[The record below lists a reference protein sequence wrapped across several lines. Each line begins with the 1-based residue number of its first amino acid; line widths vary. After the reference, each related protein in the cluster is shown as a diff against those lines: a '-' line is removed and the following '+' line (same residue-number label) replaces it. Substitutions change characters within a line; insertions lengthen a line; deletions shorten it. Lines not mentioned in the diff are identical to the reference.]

1 MVEAGDRHYVSR
13 KSLERVMP
21 MASALTIGL
30 YIAIGILIIVLV
42 MGLIN
47 LTRSDDGRRSRSNQL
62 MRMRVMVQAVVIG
75 ILVLLGIVVGSID
88 LF

>member
-1 MVEAGDRHYVSR
+1 
-13 KSLERVMP
+13 

-30 YIAIGILIIVLV
+30 YIGIAILFAVLV

-47 LTRSDDGRRSRSNQL
+47 LTRTDDGQRSRSNQL
-62 MRMRVMVQAVVIG
+62 MRLRVMVQAAIIG
-75 ILVLLGIVVGSID
+75 ILVLLGIVLGSIR

>member
-1 MVEAGDRHYVSR
+1 
-13 KSLERVMP
+13 

-30 YIAIGILIIVLV
+30 YVAIGLLVVILA

-47 LTRSDDGRRSRSNQL
+47 LTRTDDGQRSRSNQL
-62 MRMRVMVQAVVIG
+62 MRVRVMVQAVVIA
-75 ILVLLGIVVGSID
+75 ILVLLGIVVGSIN

>member
-1 MVEAGDRHYVSR
+1 
-13 KSLERVMP
+13 

-30 YIAIGILIIVLV
+30 YIGIAILFVVLV

-47 LTRSDDGRRSRSNQL
+47 LTRTDDGQRSRSNQL
-62 MRMRVMVQAVVIG
+62 MRLRVIVQAVIIG
-75 ILVLLGIVVGSID
+75 ILVLLGIVLGSIR

>member
-1 MVEAGDRHYVSR
+1 
-13 KSLERVMP
+13 

-30 YIAIGILIIVLV
+30 YVAIGVLFVVLV

-47 LTRSDDGRRSRSNQL
+47 LTKTDDEQRSRSNQL
-62 MRMRVMVQAVVIG
+62 MRMRVIVQAVVVG
-75 ILVLLGIVVGSID
+75 ILVLLGIVVGSIQ

>member
-1 MVEAGDRHYVSR
+1 
-13 KSLERVMP
+13 

-30 YIAIGILIIVLV
+30 YVAIGLLVVVLV

-47 LTRSDDGRRSRSNQL
+47 LTRTDDGQRSRSNQL
-62 MRMRVMVQAVVIG
+62 MRMHVMVQAVVIG
-75 ILVLLGIVVGSID
+75 ILVLMGIVVGSIP

>member
-1 MVEAGDRHYVSR
+1 
-13 KSLERVMP
+13 

-30 YIAIGILIIVLV
+30 YIAIGILFVVLV

-47 LTRSDDGRRSRSNQL
+47 LTRTDDGQRSRSNQL

-75 ILVLLGIVVGSID
+75 ILVLLGSVVGSID

>member
-1 MVEAGDRHYVSR
+1 
-13 KSLERVMP
+13 

-30 YIAIGILIIVLV
+30 YIGIAILFVVLV

-47 LTRSDDGRRSRSNQL
+47 LTRTDDGQRSRSNQL
-62 MRMRVMVQAVVIG
+62 MRVRVIVQAVIIG
-75 ILVLLGIVVGSID
+75 ILVLLGIVLGSIQ

>member
-1 MVEAGDRHYVSR
+1 
-13 KSLERVMP
+13 

-30 YIAIGILIIVLV
+30 YIAIGILVVVLA

-47 LTRSDDGRRSRSNQL
+47 LTRTDDGQRSRSNQL
-62 MRMRVMVQAVVIG
+62 MRMRVIVQAVVVG
-75 ILVLLGIVVGSID
+75 ILILLGIVVGSIQ

>member
-1 MVEAGDRHYVSR
+1 
-13 KSLERVMP
+13 

-30 YIAIGILIIVLV
+30 YVGIAILFVVLV

-47 LTRSDDGRRSRSNQL
+47 LTRTDDGQRSRSNQL
-62 MRMRVMVQAVVIG
+62 MRLRVIVQAVIIG
-75 ILVLLGIVVGSID
+75 ILALLGIVLGSIQ